1 MSNPDDA
8 RETQMSAY
16 FDGELDD
23 AARAEFEAAVAA
35 DPALQAMLDDF
46 AHLQTAVRA
55 DLEAEAAGVPAAR
68 FEQVW
73 DEVERAISRAP
84 ATVAS
89 NPTLLERLGAL
100 LGGWRAPAAVAVG
113 ACAVAFVIYG
123 PNAGAPGPDAGMVA
137 EAQPSPSPEDG
148 PSSADASPSLEG
160 LAAAPGAAQDAVK
173 KETPFPVVSESD
185 ATIDSVDANGADVRV
200 DRLGEGDGRTGT
212 VVIFVE
218 ELDEEAATGG
228 YEL

>member
-1 MSNPDDA
+1 MSTPDDA

-23 AARAEFEAAVAA
+23 AARDEFEAAAAA

-55 DLEAEAAGVPAAR
+55 DLEAEAADVPAAR

-84 ATVAS
+84 AAMEPT
-89 NPTLLERLGAL
+89 PTLMERLGAL
-100 LGGWRAPAAVAVG
+100 LGGWRAPAALAAG

-123 PNAGAPGPDAGMVA
+123 PQGGSPEPDGGMVA
-137 EAQPSPSPEDG
+137 ETQPSAPPVDG
-148 PSSADASPSLEG
+148 PPSVDASPSLEG
-160 LAAAPGAAQDAVK
+160 LAAAPESATDAAAGQ
-173 KETPFPVVSESD
+173 TSFPVVSESD
-185 ATIDSVDANGADVRV
+185 ATIDSVDANGANVRV

>member
-1 MSNPDDA
+1 MSTPDDA

-23 AARAEFEAAVAA
+23 AARDEFEAAAAA

-84 ATVAS
+84 AAME
-89 NPTLLERLGAL
+89 PTPCLL
-100 LGGWRAPAAVAVG
+100 
-113 ACAVAFVIYG
+113 YT
-123 PNAGAPGPDAGMVA
+123 
-137 EAQPSPSPEDG
+137 SPSPRD
-148 PSSADASPSLEG
+148 
-160 LAAAPGAAQDAVK
+160 
-173 KETPFPVVSESD
+173 
-185 ATIDSVDANGADVRV
+185 
-200 DRLGEGDGRTGT
+200 
-212 VVIFVE
+212 
-218 ELDEEAATGG
+218 
-228 YEL
+228 